1 MIEQALGA
9 SHLRHS
15 LQKKLSIPSSCGSG
29 GWGEVFG
36 MTAPLDQSLVP
47 LAPATFFSTLNGYLF
62 VESDPQATGTDFLS
76 SPGTHCSVLEL
87 ESGSCGVGLGSMVF

>member
-1 MIEQALGA
+1 MKRRIVKTKHFAITYRWSVWEDGAL
-9 SHLRHS
+9 
-15 LQKKLSIPSSCGSG
+15 
-29 GWGEVFG
+29 
-36 MTAPLDQSLVP
+36 LDQSLVP

-62 VESDPQATGTDFLS
+62 VESDPQATGTDVLS